1 MQAKLALLT
10 EWIINYFLL
19 LWIENTLMDTSII
32 PLEKRFRGYL
42 PVVIDIETAGF
53 NAKKNAL
60 LEIAAVIVELN
71 SNCELHI
78 TEHYTTHVIPF
89 KNSELDEAALK
100 FNGIDPYHPFRMA
113 IDEKDALEMIFKPIR
128 AAIKRNNCTKAIL
141 VGHNPAFDI
150 AFLNAAVHRTQMK
163 RNPFHPFSTFDT
175 ATLGGLAYQQTVL
188 AKVAQAAGMEWDN
201 EKAHSALYDA
211 EKTAELF
218 CKIVNR
224 WKHLEAHEHTP
235 SHNMQRE
242 NL

>member
-1 MQAKLALLT
+1 
-10 EWIINYFLL
+10 
-19 LWIENTLMDTSII
+19 MDTAII
-32 PLEKRFRGYL
+32 PLDKRFRGYL

-53 NAKKNAL
+53 NPKKNAL

-71 SNCELHI
+71 SDCELHI
-78 TEHYTTHVIPF
+78 TEHYTTHVVPF

-113 IDEKDALEMIFKPIR
+113 IDEKDALELIFKPIK

-150 AFLNAAVHRTQMK
+150 AFLNAAIHRTQVK
-163 RNPFHPFSTFDT
+163 KSPFHPFSTFDT

-188 AKVAQAAGMEWDN
+188 AKIAKTAGMDWDS

-224 WKHLEAHEHTP
+224 WKHLEAKDV
-235 SHNMQRE
+235 
-242 NL
+242 

>member
-1 MQAKLALLT
+1 
-10 EWIINYFLL
+10 
-19 LWIENTLMDTSII
+19 MDTSII
-32 PLEKRFRGYL
+32 PLDKRFRGYL

-53 NAKKNAL
+53 NPKKNAL

-89 KNSELDEAALK
+89 KNSEMDEAALK

-113 IDEKDALEMIFKPIR
+113 IDEKDALEMIFKPIK

-150 AFLNAAVHRTQMK
+150 AFLNAAIHRTQIK
-163 RNPFHPFSTFDT
+163 KSPFHPFSTFDT

-188 AKVAQAAGMEWDN
+188 AKIAKTAGMDWDS

-224 WKHLEAHEHTP
+224 WKHLEAKD
-235 SHNMQRE
+235 S
-242 NL
+242 

>member
-1 MQAKLALLT
+1 
-10 EWIINYFLL
+10 
-19 LWIENTLMDTSII
+19 MDTSII
-32 PLEKRFRGYL
+32 PLDKRFRGYL

-53 NAKKNAL
+53 NPKKNAL

-71 SNCELHI
+71 SNYDLHI
-78 TEHYTTHVIPF
+78 TEHYTTHVVPF

-113 IDEKDALEMIFKPIR
+113 IDEKDALELIFTPIK

-150 AFLNAAVHRTQMK
+150 AFLNAAIHRTQVK
-163 RNPFHPFSTFDT
+163 KSPFHPFSTFDT

-188 AKVAQAAGMEWDN
+188 AKIAKTAGMDWDS

-224 WKHLEAHEHTP
+224 WKHLEAKDV
-235 SHNMQRE
+235 
-242 NL
+242 